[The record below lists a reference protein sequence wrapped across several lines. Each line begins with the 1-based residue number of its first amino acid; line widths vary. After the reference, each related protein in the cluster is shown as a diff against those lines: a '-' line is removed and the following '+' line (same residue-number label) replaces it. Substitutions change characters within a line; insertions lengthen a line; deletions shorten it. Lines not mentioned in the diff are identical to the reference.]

1 MIVNYGMATTITT
14 PNTNYT
20 TITTTTAAVVAVATA
35 TMSSWHFTRKVHSNA
50 TAAAH
55 SEPD

>member
-20 TITTTTAAVVAVATA
+20 TTTITTAAVATA

-55 SEPD
+55 SEAD

>member
-20 TITTTTAAVVAVATA
+20 TTTTTTTATAAVAA